1 MSAAKLSLVDP
12 SQTIQAHLI
21 DRLGLLNAI
30 LDDYSVQI
38 APFAAEAEALEAK
51 ILENYR
57 ECDPSG
63 VYTDEGGSYR
73 LKVGAMAESQQL
85 DVAARGKV
93 FREIGKAAYLASC
106 KPTFEFLKT
115 ALEPLQYMRIVTKL
129 RVGKRTIKTVV
140 KAAPEPIR
148 VAA

>member
-1 MSAAKLSLVDP
+1 
-12 SQTIQAHLI
+12 
-21 DRLGLLNAI
+21 
-30 LDDYSVQI
+30 
-38 APFAAEAEALEAK
+38 
-51 ILENYR
+51 
-57 ECDPSG
+57 